1 MEKLE
6 RRDVS
11 HYKVE
16 KTAKDAPLKES
27 VEKVRTMI
35 NLDREGTKYKPLSYM
50 ATFMKL
56 RRAGYTTANKV
67 DILMG
72 SVRDAEVPV
81 RNLFYRLKI

>member
-1 MEKLE
+1 MNLKPI
-6 RRDVS
+6 S
-11 HYKVE
+11 HFKVA
-16 KTAKDAPLKES
+16 KTRKDGEFKEA

-67 DILMG
+67 DMLVG
-72 SVRDAEVPV
+72 SVSDAEVPV
-81 RNLFYRLKI
+81 RALFYRLKV

>member
-1 MEKLE
+1 MKLKPL
-6 RRDVS
+6 S
-11 HYKVE
+11 HYKVA
-16 KTAKDAPLKES
+16 KTRKDGEFKEA

-67 DILMG
+67 DMLVG
-72 SVRDAEVPV
+72 SVSDAEVPV
-81 RNLFYRLKI
+81 RALFYRLKV

>member
-1 MEKLE
+1 MKLKPL
-6 RRDVS
+6 S

-16 KTAKDAPLKES
+16 KTAKDAPFKES

-67 DILMG
+67 DMLVG
-72 SVRDAEVPV
+72 SVSDAEVPV
-81 RNLFYRLKI
+81 RALFYRLKV